1 MAQTTAALRRNRNQ
15 QGLVALLTILGV
27 VLTLSV
33 TMRHVVLRPIRGLAA
48 AAQRIGQ
55 GDFSV
60 HVPVIIED
68 EIGTL
73 AAAVNQMAVQLQRSY
88 TELEQKAADHAA
100 MATENAA
107 LYAQVRQHAEVLESR
122 VAARTRELE
131 VANRHK
137 SEFLANVS
145 HELRTPLTAIKGFV
159 DNMLDGLTGELNP
172 GQLRYL
178 TRIKANTDRLA
189 RLINDLLDLTRIES
203 GRLELRPT
211 ALLLTP
217 LVTEVAASLRPV
229 AKDKHIQLDV
239 TASAPDATAWA
250 DRDKV
255 TQVLMNLLGNALKF
269 TPAHGHITV
278 TIARDGAAWVQIAVA
293 DTGPG
298 IAAEEAAKIF
308 DQFYQVAHA
317 GTQRPHGTGL
327 GLAISKTLV
336 EMQRG
341 RLWVESVVGRG
352 STFYFTLPVQP
363 PVTPAG
369 ATNAEGAHGAEGAN
383 RR

>member
-1 MAQTTAALRRNRNQ
+1 M
-15 QGLVALLTILGV
+15 
-27 VLTLSV
+27 
-33 TMRHVVLRPIRGLAA
+33 
-48 AAQRIGQ
+48 
-55 GDFSV
+55 
-60 HVPVIIED
+60 
-68 EIGTL
+68 
-73 AAAVNQMAVQLQRSY
+73 
-88 TELEQKAADHAA
+88 
-100 MATENAA
+100 
-107 LYAQVRQHAEVLESR
+107 
-122 VAARTRELE
+122 
-131 VANRHK
+131 
-137 SEFLANVS
+137 
-145 HELRTPLTAIKGFV
+145 
-159 DNMLDGLTGELNP
+159 NP
-172 GQLRYL
+172 RQLRYL

-189 RLINDLLDLTRIES
+189 RLINDLLDLTRIEA
-203 GRLELRPT
+203 GRLELRPSS
-211 ALLLTP
+211 LLLTP

-229 AKDKHIQLDV
+229 AEDKHIQLDV
-239 TASAPDATAWA
+239 APADPNATAWA

-308 DQFYQVAHA
+308 DQFYQVAHV

-327 GLAISKTLV
+327 GLAISKMLV

-341 RLWVESVVGRG
+341 RLWVESAVGRG
-352 STFYFTLPVQP
+352 STFSFTLPVLP

-369 ATNAEGAHGAEGAN
+369 ATDTEGAYGAEGAD